1 MLRRSA
7 TCAAALFALAGL
19 LPARAEAQCSDWLR
33 NVALPHL
40 GCSPQAI
47 GQICAGARPVPT
59 TPYCGGTEQ
68 PAAGM
73 GDWCQ
78 TPIGGCQIGT
88 QAALD
93 RACQCPSPAGMVTGW
108 VTRQ

>member
-1 MLRRSA
+1 
-7 TCAAALFALAGL
+7 
-19 LPARAEAQCSDWLR
+19 
-33 NVALPHL
+33 
-40 GCSPQAI
+40 
-47 GQICAGARPVPT
+47 VPT

-68 PAAGM
+68 PAAGT

-78 TPIGGCQIGT
+78 TPIGGCQIGS

-93 RACQCPSPAGMVTGW
+93 RPCQCPSAAGMVNGW

>member
-1 MLRRSA
+1 MLRWPV
-7 TCAAALFALAGL
+7 TPTAALFALAA
-19 LPARAEAQCSDWLR
+19 LPSAYAQAQCSDWLR

-40 GCSPQAI
+40 GCSAQAI
-47 GQICAGARPVPT
+47 EQICAGERPVPT
-59 TPYCGGTEQ
+59 TAYCGGSEQ

-78 TPIGGCQIGT
+78 TPVGGCQIGT
-88 QAALD
+88 LATLNQG
-93 RACQCPSPAGMVTGW
+93 CQCPSPAGMVNGW

>member
-1 MLRRSA
+1 
-7 TCAAALFALAGL
+7 
-19 LPARAEAQCSDWLR
+19 
-33 NVALPHL
+33 VA
-40 GCSPQAI
+40 
-47 GQICAGARPVPT
+47 T

-93 RACQCPSPAGMVTGW
+93 RACQCPSPAGMVNGW
-108 VTRQ
+108 VTRQYAAGGPFMAFTKLPEATRIIAQARTGAREIGR